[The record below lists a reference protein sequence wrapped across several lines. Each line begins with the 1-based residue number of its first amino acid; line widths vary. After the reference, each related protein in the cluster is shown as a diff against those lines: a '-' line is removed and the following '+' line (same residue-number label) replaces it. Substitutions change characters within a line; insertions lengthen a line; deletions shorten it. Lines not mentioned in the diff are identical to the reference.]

1 MARTS
6 TRTARRLAAGAAA
19 LVATGALLSGC
30 ALGTAG
36 GYVPTGDLT
45 GDLADFDGALDG
57 AEITVGSKNFNENVI
72 LGKMAIILLRSAGAE
87 VTDLTNIPG
96 SAAARQAQTDGQI
109 DAMWEYTGTG
119 WITYLG
125 EAEPIPDEQEQY
137 EAVRDADLEQNQLV
151 WLPPA
156 PMNNTYAFAMNPEVT
171 QRLGIESMSQIA
183 DLPVEERTFCVE
195 SEFTNRPDGLP
206 GMLETYGIPLDQP
219 DGTPESNL
227 RTYQTGAIYDATARG
242 ECNFGEVFT
251 TDGRILALDLTVL
264 EDDQEY
270 FPKYNVS
277 LVLREETAE
286 EHPEI
291 KELMAPVTEELTD
304 EVLLELNARVDVE
317 GEEPAEV
324 AYQWLEEQGFV
335 ESP

>member
-1 MARTS
+1 MTSRTS
-6 TRTARRLAAGAAA
+6 RTPRLGVAAAA
-19 LVATGALLSGC
+19 LVAVTTVLSGC
-30 ALGTAG
+30 GLGTAG
-36 GYVPTGDLT
+36 GYAPDADLAGDLEQY
-45 GDLADFDGALDG
+45 DGLLDG
-57 AEITVGSKNFNENVI
+57 ASISVGSKNFNENVI
-72 LGKMAIILLRSAGAE
+72 LGKMAIILMQAAGAE

-96 SAAARQAQTDGQI
+96 SAAARQAHEVGEI

-125 EAEPIPDEQEQY
+125 ETAPIPDETEQY

-171 QRLGIESMSQIA
+171 EEFGITTLSQ
-183 DLPVEERTFCVE
+183 LSEVPVEERTFCVE
-195 SEFTNRPDGLP
+195 SEFTNREDGLP
-206 GMLETYGIPLDQP
+206 GMLETYGIPLGDP
-219 DGTPESNL
+219 NGTPEGNL

-264 EDDQEY
+264 EDDQDY

-277 LVLREETAE
+277 LVLREELFE
-286 EHPEI
+286 EFPEI
-291 KELMAPVTEELTD
+291 EELMAPVTELLTD
-304 EVLLELNARVDVE
+304 DVLLELNAQVDVE
-317 GEEPAEV
+317 GEEPTTV
-324 AYQWLEEQGFV
+324 AYDWLVAEGFIT
-335 ESP
+335 EP

>member
-1 MARTS
+1 MART
-6 TRTARRLAAGAAA
+6 TDARRRGARRTGVAATALAA
-19 LVATGALLSGC
+19 VGALLSGC
-30 ALGTAG
+30 GLGTAG
-36 GYVPTGDLT
+36 GYVPEGRLAGDLE
-45 GDLADFDGALDG
+45 GVASLEGASI
-57 AEITVGSKNFNENVI
+57 AVGSKNFNENVI
-72 LGKMAIILLRSAGAE
+72 LGKMAIILLRAAGAD
-87 VTDLTNIPG
+87 VADLTNVPG
-96 SAAARQAQTDGQI
+96 SAAARQAHLVGQI

-125 EAEPIPDEQEQY
+125 ESEPIPDEQEQY

-171 QRLGIESMSQIA
+171 QRLGITSMSQLA
-183 DLPVEERTFCVE
+183 ELPVEERTFCVE

-206 GMLETYGIPLDQP
+206 GMLETYGIPLGDPQ
-219 DGTPESNL
+219 GTPESNL

-264 EDDQEY
+264 EDDQQY

-277 LVLREETAE
+277 LVVRQEVAE

-291 KELMAPVTEELTD
+291 EDLMAPVTEALTD
-304 EVLLELNARVDVE
+304 EVLIELNARVDVD
-317 GEEPAEV
+317 GEEPADV
-324 AYQWLEEQGFV
+324 AYDWLLEEGFI
-335 ESP
+335 S

>member
-1 MARTS
+1 MRT
-6 TRTARRLAAGAAA
+6 TTARRSGVAAA
-19 LVATGALLSGC
+19 SLTCVAAVLSGC
-30 ALGTAG
+30 GLGTAG
-36 GYVPTGDLT
+36 GYTPTGA
-45 GDLADFDGALDG
+45 LAGPVEEFDGELDG

-72 LGKMAIILLRSAGAE
+72 LGKMAIILMSAAGAD

-96 SAAARQAQTDGQI
+96 SAAARQAQTVGEI

-125 EAEPIPDEQEQY
+125 ETEPIPDEQEQY
-137 EAVRDADLEQNQLV
+137 EAVRDADLEQNGLV

-171 QRLGIESMSQIA
+171 ERLGITTLSQIA
-183 DLPVEERTFCVE
+183 EVPVEERTFCVE
-195 SEFTNRPDGLP
+195 SEFTNRADGLP
-206 GMLETYGIPLDQP
+206 GMLETYGIPLDAPQ
-219 DGTPESNL
+219 GTPESNL

-264 EDDQEY
+264 EDDRNY

-277 LVLREETAE
+277 LVLREELAE
-286 EHPEI
+286 EYPQIE
-291 KELMAPVTEELTD
+291 ELMAPVTEALTD
-304 EVLLELNARVDVE
+304 DVLLELNARVDVD
-317 GEEPAEV
+317 GEDAAQV
-324 AYQWLEEQGFV
+324 AYDWLLEEGYIS
-335 ESP
+335 EEDA